1 MNRLSSKDVRFSG
14 VSIKSCVGFIELVDS
29 TTNIATIDNLE
40 SIRKYYSTFINSI
53 SENVKSY
60 GGKVIKIL
68 AIAYYFTFPKLLIL
82 II

>member
-1 MNRLSSKDVRFSG
+1 MLFSG
-14 VSIKSCVGFIELVDS
+14 VSIKNCGGFTHIVDS
-29 TTNIATIDNLE
+29 TKNIATMEGLE
-40 SIRKYYSTFINSI
+40 NIRKYYSTFINSI